1 MQKHLKIDNLEF
13 INYNNYYRRFF
24 NYLLFTKILEYNNDE
39 IMDGVFPF
47 KFEYSCRKKIGD
59 AYLFLLKKI

>member
-1 MQKHLKIDNLEF
+1 MSVRFLFKIQKHLKIDNLEF

-24 NYLLFTKILEYNNDE
+24 DYLLFTKILEYNNDE

-47 KFEYSCRKKIGD
+47 KLNTHAKKR
-59 AYLFLLKKI
+59 